1 MKVSEVQ
8 NYIDNAENLRK
19 MDLKTEYSDDDGN
32 FYVVETKE
40 TYEFAD
46 EVDADRKIDE
56 MHQDPGFKAAE
67 KKFKAGKVNKAGEVL
82 REDVYLAIIKI
93 NR

>member
-93 NR
+93 SR

>member
-1 MKVSEVQ
+1 MKVSEIQ

-67 KKFKAGKVNKAGEVL
+67 KKFKAGKVNKAGEEI
-82 REDVYLAIIKI
+82 RPDVWFAIIKI

>member
-1 MKVSEVQ
+1 MRVSEVQ

-19 MDLKTEYSDDDGN
+19 MDLKTEYNNDDGN

>member
-67 KKFKAGKVNKAGEVL
+67 KKFKAGKINKAGEVL

-93 NR
+93 SR